1 LFNLIYILKKKPEV
15 VAVAFQK
22 ISQGGMGLLTSLLIA
37 TLINIEYQGYYF
49 TLVNFAAAFTLLDLG
64 LSGLLVQISSS
75 LFAKSKLNNLDLTNS
90 SLSNNFGEFIIW
102 VRKYFLKLTIL
113 YILFFFPI
121 AYLYFIK
128 STPNVSDNFWLGPL
142 CMTIFSVALSIPAY
156 AFLSIIEGIGRVKE
170 AYLLRIVIIF
180 LGGLAGLYCI
190 LNNQSLYA
198 PSMIPLAMS
207 LVVYY
212 WTYRNCKYLLF
223 YKEINLQHSEEN
235 WKSSLLTLRK
245 KVNLTTIATFLFQS
259 GPTLIIFY
267 YLGPAPAGQIGLSI
281 SFLGM
286 IAFISNSFFIAKIP
300 ELTKLFS
307 LNNHIASR
315 ELFIHEFKRA
325 FGFTIIGY
333 FVWMIL
339 IYLMH
344 HINYFSERFLSPY
357 NMLLLIFNFIIIQL
371 VTLLNA
377 HSRSKGFEVMAHP
390 FFNATIVS
398 TVFFIIF
405 NSHLS
410 VTNLLLSM
418 NIAYLLFCVFPII
431 KYLSQLKFTISTH
444 ND

>member
-1 LFNLIYILKKKPEV
+1 MFNLIYILKKKPEV

-22 ISQGGMGLLTSLLIA
+22 ISQGGMGFLTSLLIA

-64 LSGLLVQISSS
+64 LSGLLVQISAS
-75 LFAKSKLNNLDLTNS
+75 LFAKSKMNNLDFTNS

-102 VRKYFLKLTIL
+102 TRKYFLKLSIL
-113 YILFFFPI
+113 YILILPI
-121 AYLYFIK
+121 AYLYFVK
-128 STPNVSDNFWLGPL
+128 STPNLSDNFWLGPL

-156 AFLSIIEGIGRVKE
+156 AFLSIIEGIGRVKA
-170 AYLLRIVIIF
+170 AYSLRIVIIF

-190 LNNQSLYA
+190 FNNQPLYA

-212 WTYRNCKYLLF
+212 WAFTNYKNLLF
-223 YKEINLQHSEEN
+223 YKEINSQHSEEN
-235 WKSSLLTLRK
+235 WKSSLLTLRN
-245 KVNLTTIATFLFQS
+245 KVKLTTIATFLFQS

-267 YLGPAPAGQIGLSI
+267 YLGPVPAGQIGISI

-300 ELTKLFS
+300 ELTRLVS

-325 FGFTIIGY
+325 VGFTLIGY
-333 FVWMIL
+333 FVWMTL

-344 HINYFSERFLSPY
+344 EIHHISERFLSPY
-357 NMLLLIFNFIIIQL
+357 DMLLLIMNFIIIQL

-377 HSRSKGFEVMAHP
+377 HSRSQGFEVMAHP
-390 FFNATIVS
+390 FFNATIFS
-398 TVFFIIF
+398 TAFFIIF

-418 NIAYLLFCVFPII
+418 NIAYLLFCVLPII
-431 KYLSQLKFTISTH
+431 KYLLRLKFTISTH
-444 ND
+444 NE